1 MRTTQWREGHRSYN
15 QIVITGNRGEEGI
28 ALNVVMD
35 LCDVDGIAFRKVDGL
50 LVDLA
55 SSNDE
60 DLLDEGFFCAV
71 EGLQQGFIQRGTHND
86 IF

>member
-1 MRTTQWREGHRSYN
+1 MQWREGHKPYN
-15 QIVITGNRGEEGI
+15 QIVIAGNRGEEGI
-28 ALNVVMD
+28 ALNIVMD

-71 EGLQQGFIQRGTHND
+71 EGLQ
-86 IF
+86 